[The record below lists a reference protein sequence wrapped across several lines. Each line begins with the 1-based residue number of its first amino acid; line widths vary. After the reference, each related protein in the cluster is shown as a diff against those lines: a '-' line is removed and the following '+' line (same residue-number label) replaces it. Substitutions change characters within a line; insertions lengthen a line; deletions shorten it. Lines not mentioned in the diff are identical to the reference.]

1 MEEINSSFFTEF
13 QKVFTFIFMSSW
25 HRKESNCRD
34 KSYNLKGAWLQRQLL
49 LDLQALEHFPNSPRI
64 ILWPWSQITTNTQIS
79 PMQEL
84 EAISVLG
91 RKLYFAASWRCPD
104 TRAAALTSH
113 KDNVASPQPW
123 ILIFHSQLP
132 FLHKI
137 KHPTATAAQNCQK
150 SRSTWILFAINGCLW
165 QTEVWFHQENRS
177 IVFL

>member
-104 TRAAALTSH
+104 TRAAALTKTTWHHHNPGFSFFILSFLFYI
-113 KDNVASPQPW
+113 KSNIPQ
-123 ILIFHSQLP
+123 LQQHRTVRKAGARGFYLP
-132 FLHKI
+132 
-137 KHPTATAAQNCQK
+137 
-150 SRSTWILFAINGCLW
+150 
-165 QTEVWFHQENRS
+165 
-177 IVFL
+177 